1 MRDCP
6 DPGRN
11 WRLGCCLTNG
21 KRRGRSGTQGP
32 CFLPDRQRP
41 EQERENARPHW
52 RPFRKPWT
60 PTASHNRIEDYSIAI
75 GLARAGDIKAALAI
89 VDAMAARD
97 QSPNPILLADLA
109 AIEAQAGDFPAARA
123 IAGMIA
129 DPGAAGIA
137 WEKIARAQAE
147 AGHEA
152 EALQWAEA
160 LKDPLHR
167 SRALLGV
174 AEGLAARRKRETQQK
189 P

>member
-1 MRDCP
+1 MPRP
-6 DPGRN
+6 EA
-11 WRLGCCLTNG
+11 G
-21 KRRGRSGTQGP
+21 KREAALETLQKALDANS
-32 CFLPDRQRP
+32 
-41 EQERENARPHW
+41 E
-52 RPFRKPWT
+52 
-60 PTASHNRIEDYSIAI
+60 HNRIEDYSIAI
-75 GLARAGDIKAALAI
+75 GLARAGDIKAALTI

-109 AIEAQAGDFPAARA
+109 AIEAEAGDFPAARA

-129 DPGAAGIA
+129 DPAAAGVA

-152 EALQWAEA
+152 EAMQWAEA

-174 AEGLAARRKRETQQK
+174 AEGLTARRKRESQQK